1 MKWSRIIMIAGFI
14 AIVVAFILAQYEL
27 KKDILDPD
35 TEEDLQD
42 QEPEEDPKPDPEPE
56 TIDVEHEEI
65 KDVTNEPGANKTE

>member
-1 MKWSRIIMIAGFI
+1 MKTKMKWSRIIMIAGFI

-27 KKDILDPD
+27 KKDIL
-35 TEEDLQD
+35 DLQD